1 MQEITLE
8 EALFPTTPAKIL
20 QNPTT
25 TTPKQLGIKERREKV
40 VALILKRFNITV
52 IAQQLGIDRSTVYE
66 DFEAWAKTE
75 QATYL
80 QVEWLQ
86 QYEQM
91 KQDDPQ
97 TAFEALT
104 KLMMKLL
111 EKQAKLEVN
120 LTQNNLEKTEL
131 NFNMDGLSE
140 ADQDAVINAGR
151 ILIKK
156 NRGTEQSNSL
166 H

>member
-8 EALFPTTPAKIL
+8 DALFPNRTIKIP
-20 QNPTT
+20 QNPT
-25 TTPKQLGIKERREKV
+25 TTPKQLGIQERREKV
-40 VALILKRFNITV
+40 ISLILKRFNITV

-75 QATYL
+75 QAQYL

-86 QYEQM
+86 QYELM
-91 KQDDPQ
+91 KQKDPQ

-120 LTQNNLEKTEL
+120 LTQNNLSQTEL

-140 ADQDAVINAGR
+140 EEQNAVINAGR

-156 NRGTEQSNSL
+156 NRGTKQPDSL